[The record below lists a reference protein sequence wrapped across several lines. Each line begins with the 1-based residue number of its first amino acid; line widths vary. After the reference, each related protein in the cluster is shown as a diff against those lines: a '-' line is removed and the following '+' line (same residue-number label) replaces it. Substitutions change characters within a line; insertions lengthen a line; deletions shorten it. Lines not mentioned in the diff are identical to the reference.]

1 MDAYW
6 DFLFRVNFTNGL
18 YVCSRDEGEKLLKF
32 YVGFGNNSALVK
44 GVMRRRPWWQLVDKS
59 TDDINFAWTQLKI
72 SDFFKSQRKNKTRPQ
87 MYQSK
92 NDKDDEDP
100 SRALM
105 AG

>member
-18 YVCSRDEGEKLLKF
+18 YVCSRDEGEKPLKF